1 VAAGVVATATT
12 AANQAIFLVI
22 APSLAVVEADS
33 EVAAVAVVAVTATTA
48 ANPVISLG
56 IALSPGPV
64 ADVAALIGNVTS
76 AKVTATFP
84 AIAPPNCHMERV
96 FSSVIFIPF
105 LENEVLNS
113 RLDDV

>member
-33 EVAAVAVVAVTATTA
+33 EVAAVAVAVTATTA

-84 AIAPPNCHMERV
+84 AIAPPNCHVERV

-105 LENEVLNS
+105 LENEVLYS

>member
-1 VAAGVVATATT
+1 MAAGVVATATT

-33 EVAAVAVVAVTATTA
+33 EVAAVAVAVTATTA

-76 AKVTATFP
+76 AKVCGFALIHTG
-84 AIAPPNCHMERV
+84 
-96 FSSVIFIPF
+96 
-105 LENEVLNS
+105 
-113 RLDDV
+113 

>member
-33 EVAAVAVVAVTATTA
+33 EVAAVAVTATTA

-84 AIAPPNCHMERV
+84 AIAPPNCYMERV

>member
-1 VAAGVVATATT
+1 MAAGVEATATT

-22 APSLAVVEADS
+22 APSLAVVEADL
-33 EVAAVAVVAVTATTA
+33 EVVAVAVTATTA

-84 AIAPPNCHMERV
+84 AIAPPNCHVERV

-105 LENEVLNS
+105 LENEVLYS

>member
-1 VAAGVVATATT
+1 MAAEVVATATT

-33 EVAAVAVVAVTATTA
+33 EVVAVAVTATTA

-96 FSSVIFIPF
+96 LSSVIFIPF
-105 LENEVLNS
+105 LENEVLYS

>member
-1 VAAGVVATATT
+1 VAAEVVATATT

-33 EVAAVAVVAVTATTA
+33 EVVAVAVTATTA

-84 AIAPPNCHMERV
+84 AIAPPNCHVERV

-105 LENEVLNS
+105 LENEVLYS

>member
-33 EVAAVAVVAVTATTA
+33 EVAAVAVTATTA

-84 AIAPPNCHMERV
+84 AIAPPNCHVERV

-105 LENEVLNS
+105 LENEVLYS

>member
-1 VAAGVVATATT
+1 MAAGVVATATT

-33 EVAAVAVVAVTATTA
+33 EVAAVAVTATTA
-48 ANPVISLG
+48 ANPVISLV

-76 AKVTATFP
+76 AKVTATFR
-84 AIAPPNCHMERV
+84 AIAPPNCHV
-96 FSSVIFIPF
+96 
-105 LENEVLNS
+105 
-113 RLDDV
+113 